1 MIFIDSKKSD
11 KICWDLYSTNHVD
24 AMKRIFMIVWSL
36 VLKLWGVS
44 NKFLR
49 SIGLHQGSTLH
60 PYIFI
65 LVMDERT
72 NLIVKVDESLNEI
85 NYKPEFCR

>member
-1 MIFIDSKKSD
+1 M
-11 KICWDLYSTNHVD
+11 
-24 AMKRIFMIVWSL
+24 
-36 VLKLWGVS
+36 S